1 MATLIKT
8 DGSSETVVGKGLNRV
23 LTLDQIQEAVDGYFQ
38 FAPTHGRDNV
48 LVNEDGRM
56 RGMKYNLVAS
66 NMAGQELVGP
76 VLFCADS
83 EIE

>member
-1 MATLIKT
+1 MATLIHP
-8 DGSSETVVGKGLNRV
+8 DGRSETIVGEGRNKV
-23 LTLDQIQEAVDGYFQ
+23 LTLDQIQKAVDGYFQ
-38 FAPTHGRDNV
+38 FAPTYGRDNV

-56 RGMKYNLVAS
+56 RGMKYNHVAS

-76 VLFCADS
+76 VLFCSDT